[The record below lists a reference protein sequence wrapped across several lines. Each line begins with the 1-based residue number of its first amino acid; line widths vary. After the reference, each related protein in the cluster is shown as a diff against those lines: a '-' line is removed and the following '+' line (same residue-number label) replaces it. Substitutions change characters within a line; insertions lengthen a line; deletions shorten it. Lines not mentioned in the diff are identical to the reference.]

1 MYLCGQTIHFTT
13 IMKKLFFSVMA
24 LAMGAFAFVSC
35 NKDDDKNEKN
45 GGQDKFLPYEQ
56 QQKIIEQSVEGL
68 AQNIDFN
75 SLAGSVTTLINSLY
89 KAEGYVIDWRAG
101 IEIAAAEDSIFA
113 GKISAIKELFNS
125 SDINLNLEPL
135 YFEADIEF
143 DSVPATYYYNSVDDS
158 INAYPYYPRHGGS
171 EYMGGVLIPVIKN
184 INHNTD
190 RFLLNF
196 KTIDEHEVNVSLKG
210 SCDKE
215 ARFAWVTG
223 KETKNVNLPNFI
235 DFSLTLDNKNVLT
248 FGGGLD
254 TDFNVVVK
262 GDRNGEENSSFKVSE
277 VTAYGQNLAFMA
289 NATID
294 SYTVSANAVYGARS
308 GLNVDA
314 RVLMY
319 GKEALSVNATVDATL
334 DEHINWCEV
343 PTILSWLMNY
353 ELVRGL
359 NVSAALGGDQI
370 KVVAGL
376 KENPVK
382 YQEVLN
388 AVAMIVGGS
397 TPDPEAVKAMVDKI
411 NEILVGEIYFKG
423 YDKPQAKLR
432 LVYEAPAPE
441 GTKGE
446 VSSMLSSITE
456 AIAQSGLRILV
467 DTYDAEG
474 NEVTITVS
482 EYFGKINLQGA
493 LSTVVSNFKQAF
505 GPLMSM
511 IDRHDEE
518 LDGKIRDEEVL

>member
-1 MYLCGQTIHFTT
+1 MR
-13 IMKKLFFSVMA
+13 KLFFSVMA

-68 AQNIDFN
+68 AQSIDFN

-89 KAEGYVIDWRAG
+89 KAEGYDIDWKAG
-101 IEIAAAEDSIFA
+101 IEIAAGADSIFA
-113 GKISAIKELFNS
+113 KKVNAIKELFNS

-143 DSVPATYYYNSVDDS
+143 IPNTEIGGITDPDS
-158 INAYPYYPRHGGS
+158 IPNDSIGGITN
-171 EYMGGVLIPVIKN
+171 VLLPSINV
-184 INHNTD
+184 INHNSD

-196 KTIDEHEVNVSLKG
+196 KTIDEHVVTVSLKG
-210 SCDKE
+210 TCDRE

-248 FGGGLD
+248 IGAGLD

-262 GDRNGEENSSFKVSE
+262 GDRNGDSSFKVSE
-277 VTAYGQNLAFMA
+277 VSAYGQNLSFNA
-289 NATID
+289 NATLD

-314 RVLMY
+314 HVLMY
-319 GKEALSVNATVDATL
+319 GKDALSVNVNVDATL
-334 DEHINWCEV
+334 DEHINWREF
-343 PTILSWLMNY
+343 TSILSWLMNY

-359 NVSAALGGDQI
+359 NVNAVLGGDQI

-388 AVAMIVGGS
+388 GVAMIAGGS

-518 LDGKIRDEEVL
+518 LDGKIRNEEVL